1 MDARTK
7 DEMEARTKDATNL
20 QKELGDIYKHA
31 GDAWFER
38 MRSET
43 ELWSALAAKLSTAH
57 SVPEAME
64 VYQKGVAQRMQMAA
78 EDGRQLLDDY
88 RNITEK
94 VTRAMSRG
102 MLSMSN
108 GMSSPG
114 NTYRSNMREKAA

>member
-7 DEMEARTKDATNL
+7 DEMEARIKDAMETRTKDATNL

-31 GDAWFER
+31 ADAWFER
-38 MRSET
+38 MKSET
-43 ELWSALAAKLSTAH
+43 ELWSALAAKLSTAR
-57 SVPEAME
+57 SVPEAIE

-94 VTRAMSRG
+94 ITRAMSRG
-102 MLSMSN
+102 MLSMSS
-108 GMSSPG
+108 GMSSP
-114 NTYRSNMREKAA
+114 